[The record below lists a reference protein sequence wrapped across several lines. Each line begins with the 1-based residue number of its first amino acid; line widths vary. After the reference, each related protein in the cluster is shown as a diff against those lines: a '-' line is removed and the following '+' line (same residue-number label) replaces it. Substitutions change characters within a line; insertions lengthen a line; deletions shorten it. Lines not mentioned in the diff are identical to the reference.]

1 MIRRVFKF
9 SFLALICGA
18 SLSACGGGGGAS
30 ATVQTDPTSAQA
42 PSQGTGGTASSNPA
56 SGLVDYGRA
65 LRPYTALAKPAK
77 GVSVADPD
85 FPGNTRIVR
94 VTDVA
99 ADFKAGVA
107 VPVYPTIQSWNC
119 DESLLFLYIT
129 SPQSGGQSGHALFD
143 GKTYKFIKFIDIN
156 PADVEQVYWD
166 PVNPALLRYVDNRD
180 SGGTYLRELVSYNVN
195 TGQKTVL
202 KSFTG
207 NAALTPTS
215 GKIGGGGDPFAASAD
230 GDLFGFGVYQEK
242 NGPGGA
248 ALQGQF
254 SYRLSTNK
262 ISTYGT
268 HEGNVAQALPSGRG
282 LMLGDDTKVS
292 VLSEAGAV
300 QRQIA
305 FGGTEHG
312 DLLQNAAGNDV
323 FVAVQFDGPAGSG
336 NLMAANLT
344 TGVVSTIIGESTGD
358 GYPRTGGLLSGRSRA
373 PGWVALA
380 ITGCPAGS
388 TGNCNGYQPTV
399 SGAAQTY
406 LDQEIVLANI
416 DTGKVYR
423 VAHHRSTG
431 NYSNAKTSNYW
442 AQPNLVIS
450 PSGTRILVASDWGD
464 ANPNSPVINPS
475 AAVDTY
481 VIELPA
487 YRGQ

>member
-1 MIRRVFKF
+1 M
-9 SFLALICGA
+9 S
-18 SLSACGGGGGAS
+18 
-30 ATVQTDPTSAQA
+30 TDPISTSTAA
-42 PSQGTGGTASSNPA
+42 PVPTTCGTASANPA
-56 SGLVDYGRA
+56 SGLVDYGKA

-77 GVSVADPD
+77 GVSLADPD

-94 VTDVA
+94 ITDVA
-99 ADFKAGVA
+99 ADFKARVA

-119 DESLLFLYIT
+119 DESLLFLYVT
-129 SPQSGGQSGHALFD
+129 SPMTGGLAGHALYD
-143 GKTYKFIKFIDIN
+143 GKTYRFIKFLDIN

-166 PVNPALLRYVDNRD
+166 PTNPALLRYVDNRD
-180 SGGTYLRELVSYNVN
+180 AGGTYVRELVAYNVN

-207 NAALTPTS
+207 NTQLAPIN
-215 GKIGGGGDPFAASAD
+215 GKIGGGGDPFAPSAD
-230 GDLFGFGVYQEK
+230 GDLFGLGVYQQK

-254 SYRLSTNK
+254 SYRLSTNR

-282 LMLGDDTKVS
+282 LMLGDVTKVS
-292 VLSEAGAV
+292 VLSETGAV
-300 QRQIA
+300 QRTLPFNGI
-305 FGGTEHG
+305 EHG
-312 DLLQNAAGNDV
+312 DMLRNAAGDDV
-323 FVAVQFDGPAGSG
+323 FAAVQFDGPSGSG
-336 NLMAANLT
+336 NLMIANLT
-344 TGVVSTIIGESTGD
+344 TGAVSTLIGEKTGD
-358 GYPRTGGLLSGRSRA
+358 GYPRTGALLSGRSRA
-373 PGWVALA
+373 AGWVALA

-388 TGNCNGYQPTV
+388 TGNCSGSQPTV
-399 SGAAQTY
+399 SGPAQTY

-423 VAHHRSTG
+423 VAHHRTAG
-431 NYSNAKTSNYW
+431 NYSNARQNNYW
-442 AQPNLVIS
+442 AQPNVVIS
-450 PSGTRILVASDWGD
+450 PSGTRLLVASDWG
-464 ANPNSPVINPS
+464 AGNPGNPVIDPN